1 MGRPFQSRALH
12 VWMNGELVG
21 AWHLPS
27 RRAAEFV
34 YNPDWLESP
43 AFRPL
48 SLSLPAS
55 SVSSVVR
62 GEQVNAYFDNLL
74 PDSEAIRR
82 RLQQRFKTASREA
95 FDLLAEVGRDCVGAV
110 QLLPVGETPADV
122 TRIEARPLDDEAVE
136 RALIHATAASAWP
149 AQAEDDDFRISIAGA
164 QEKTALLW
172 HEGRWCRPL
181 GATPTTHIFKLPLG
195 LVGNRQADMRT
206 SVENEW
212 LCARLLQAFDISA
225 ARCEMKV
232 FGQQKCLVVER
243 FDRKLH
249 SSGEYWLRLP
259 QEDFCQATGT
269 PPHLKYEAD
278 GGPGMVDIG
287 KLLAHSEARDADLR
301 TFFKTQVL
309 FWMLRAT
316 DGHAKNFSLFLLPG
330 GRYRMT
336 PMYDVLSAWPVI
348 GNGANQIPTHKV
360 RLAQAWLGKNKHY
373 LAEGIQQRHFDM
385 TALKC
390 GVGGQARDIVEE
402 LVSMAPQAIAT
413 AASSLP
419 PGFPQDVAGAI
430 LGGLQRSADRLG
442 LCV

>member
-1 MGRPFQSRALH
+1 MGRPSRSRALH
-12 VWMNGELVG
+12 VWMNGERVG
-21 AWHLPS
+21 VWRFPS
-27 RRAAEFV
+27 RGAPEFA
-34 YNPDWLESP
+34 YDLAWLESP

-48 SLSLPAS
+48 SLSLPATPIS
-55 SVSSVVR
+55 PVVR
-62 GEQVNAYFDNLL
+62 GEQVNAFFDNLL

-82 RLQQRFKTASREA
+82 RLQQRFRTASGDA
-95 FDLLAEVGRDCVGAV
+95 FDLLAAVGRDCVGAV
-110 QLLPVGETPADV
+110 QLLPVDESPADI

-136 RALIHATAASAWP
+136 RALIHATSAPGWP
-149 AQAEDDDFRISIAGA
+149 GQAEEDDFRISIAGA

-181 GATPTTHIFKLPLG
+181 GVTPTTHLFKLPLG

-212 LCARLLQAFDISA
+212 LCAKVLQAFDIPV
-225 ARCEMKV
+225 ARCEIKV

-249 SSGEYWLRLP
+249 SSGSFWLRLP

-278 GGPGMVDIG
+278 GGPGMVDIC
-287 KLLAHSEARDADLR
+287 KLLAHSEDRDQDIR
-301 TFFKTQVL
+301 TFFKAQIL

-348 GNGANQIPTHKV
+348 GNGANQIPPQKV

-373 LAEGIQQRHFDM
+373 LAEGIQLRHFDM

-390 GVGGQARDIVEE
+390 GMGSQAREVVGE
-402 LVSMAPQAIAT
+402 LVSMAPKAIA
-413 AASSLP
+413 AVVSSLP
-419 PGFPQDVAGAI
+419 PGFPQDVAEAI
-430 LGGLQRSADRLG
+430 LGGLQRSAERLG
-442 LCV
+442 QSV

>member
-1 MGRPFQSRALH
+1 MGRPSRSRALN

-21 AWHLPS
+21 VWRLPS
-27 RRAAEFV
+27 RRAPEFV
-34 YNPDWLESP
+34 YDPAWLESP

-48 SLSLPAS
+48 SLSLPAMS
-55 SVSSVVR
+55 LSPIVR

-82 RLQQRFKTASREA
+82 RLQQRFKTPSREA
-95 FDLLAEVGRDCVGAV
+95 FDLLAAVGRDCVGAV
-110 QLLPVGETPADV
+110 QLLPVDESPADV
-122 TRIEARPLDDEAVE
+122 TRIEARPLDDAAVE
-136 RALIHATAASAWP
+136 RALIHATSSSGWP
-149 AQAEDDDFRISIAGA
+149 GQAEEDDLRISIAGA

-172 HEGRWCRPL
+172 HEGRWCRPS
-181 GATPTTHIFKLPLG
+181 GATPTTHLFKLPLG

-212 LCARLLQAFDISA
+212 LCARLLQAFDIPV
-225 ARCEMKV
+225 ARSEIKV

-249 SSGEYWLRLP
+249 SSGAYWLRLP

-278 GGPGMVDIG
+278 GGPGMVDIC
-287 KLLAHSEARDADLR
+287 KLLAHSEDRDTDLR
-301 TFFKTQVL
+301 TFFKTQIL

-348 GNGANQIPTHKV
+348 GNGADQIPPQRVK
-360 RLAQAWLGKNKHY
+360 LAQAWLGKNKHY
-373 LAEGIQQRHFDM
+373 LAESIQLRHFDM
-385 TALKC
+385 TARKC
-390 GVGGQARDIVEE
+390 GVGGQARDVVEE
-402 LVSMAPQAIAT
+402 LVGTVPQAIA
-413 AASSLP
+413 ALSSILP
-419 PGFPQDVAGAI
+419 PGFPRGVADAI
-430 LGGLQRSADRLG
+430 LGGLQGSADRLAQR
-442 LCV
+442 V

>member
-1 MGRPFQSRALH
+1 MGRPSMRRALD
-12 VWMNGELVG
+12 VWMNGEHIGV
-21 AWHLPS
+21 WRLPS
-27 RRAAEFV
+27 RGAPEFI
-34 YNPDWLESP
+34 YDPAWLESP

-48 SLSLPAS
+48 SLSLPATS
-55 SVSSVVR
+55 ISPVVR
-62 GEQVNAYFDNLL
+62 GKQVNAFFDNLL

-82 RLQQRFKTASREA
+82 RVQQQFKTPSREA
-95 FDLLAEVGRDCVGAV
+95 FDLLAAVGRDCVGAV
-110 QLLPVGETPADV
+110 QLLPPDEPPADI
-122 TRIEARPLDDEAVE
+122 TCIKARPLDDAAVE
-136 RALIHATAASAWP
+136 RALIHATAAWSG
-149 AQAEDDDFRISIAGA
+149 QAEDNDFRIAIAGA

-181 GATPTTHIFKLPLG
+181 GATPTTHMFKLPLG

-212 LCARLLQAFDISA
+212 LCAKLLQAFDIPV
-225 ARCEMKV
+225 ARCEIKL

-249 SSGEYWLRLP
+249 SSGAYWLRLP

-278 GGPGMVDIG
+278 GGPGMLDIC
-287 KLLAHSEARDADLR
+287 KLLANSEVRDADLR
-301 TFFKTQVL
+301 TFFKTQIL

-330 GRYRMT
+330 GRYRLT
-336 PMYDVLSAWPVI
+336 PMYDVLSAWPLI
-348 GNGANQIPTHKV
+348 GNGANQIPPQKV

-373 LAEGIQQRHFDM
+373 LADGIQQRHFDM

-390 GVGGQARDIVEE
+390 GLGQARDVIAE
-402 LVSMAPQAIAT
+402 LISTAPQVIAT
-413 AASSLP
+413 VASSLP
-419 PGFPQDVAGAI
+419 TGFPQDVADAI
-430 LGGLQRSADRLG
+430 LGGVQRSADRLAES
-442 LCV
+442 LTP